1 MIELACIEPKIA
13 QPNQKSKE
21 RDCTVMAITRIPPM
35 RSAIPTGKQQQ
46 KNTTF
51 VSDAMP
57 CGKEQHAH
65 FMWQRAARAF
75 QHPSDSRDAQ

>member
-35 RSAIPTGKQQQ
+35 RSAIPIGKQQQ

-57 CGKEQHAH
+57 CDKEQHAH
-65 FMWQRAARAF
+65 FSVRAIGGTR
-75 QHPSDSRDAQ
+75 SERDAQ